1 METGEHKMTNLLL
14 EDFINE
20 INEKRQPIIQEYF
33 DSRMENVNQI
43 ISNIPKK
50 FNDWDNDAPENC
62 KCELTEDGFIT
73 DVYRHDGTKR
83 QNRFDNKFT
92 NETLNLIF
100 NHKWI
105 HLKNLKGIAGFK
117 MYSDD
122 TKYEYT
128 LKNIEDIKKVVLA
141 NTTTE
146 INNVFDMY
154 LSRVTSTVKQIDYC
168 SKVISCITKTF
179 SINGYPNSTLDI
191 KTENGSSC
199 QIKTTLKWNTSKFGL
214 VFGQYP
220 TTIHN
225 VAREGSE
232 KKGHIFEVAS
242 DNFNEVWSVFEAHEK
257 NDKTFAKIAKLKA
270 ELAAYE
276 MMFTKRQEK
285 AFETYQAKPSLFAND
300 TKNVQNKTKQ
310 VNKRIEKLNSEI
322 IDVKSF
328 RDIGQSLI
336 KEVA

>member
-1 METGEHKMTNLLL
+1 MTNLLL

-33 DSRMENVNQI
+33 DSRMKYVNRNISEN
-43 ISNIPKK
+43 SNDVK
-50 FNDWDNDAPENC
+50 NWDNDKVNNLNCVLIEN
-62 KCELTEDGFIT
+62 GFIT
-73 DVYRHDGTKR
+73 EIDKR
-83 QNRFDNKFT
+83 GWREKRDAEEKKSYIETFSSYYLDLLFNKEYLIVDNLSPEGEVSQYYASAT
-92 NETLNLIF
+92 
-100 NHKWI
+100 HKR
-105 HLKNLKGIAGFK
+105 
-117 MYSDD
+117 
-122 TKYEYT
+122 YT
-128 LKNIEDIKKVVLA
+128 FKNIEDIKKVVLA

-154 LSRVTSTVKQIDYC
+154 LSRVTSTVKKIDYC
-168 SKVISCITKTF
+168 SKVISCVTKTF
-179 SINGYPNSTLDI
+179 SINGYPNSTIDI
-191 KTENGSSC
+191 KTENGTSC
-199 QIKTTLKWNTSKFGL
+199 QIKTTLKWNTSKYGL

-225 VAREGSE
+225 VARDNSD
-232 KKGHIFEVAS
+232 KKGDIFEVAS
-242 DNFNEVWSVFEAHEK
+242 DNYNIIWSEFKAHEK

-270 ELAAYE
+270 ELKDFERGFYFADGEQRHYNERYAAHQI
-276 MMFTKRQEK
+276 KR
-285 AFETYQAKPSLFAND
+285 
-300 TKNVQNKTKQ
+300 

>member
-1 METGEHKMTNLLL
+1 MTNLLL

-43 ISNIPKK
+43 ISDIPKK
-50 FNDWDNDAPENC
+50 FNDWDNNASENL
-62 KCELTEDGFIT
+62 KCELTENGFIT
-73 DVYRHDGTKR
+73 DVYRHGNTTRRKR
-83 QNRFDNKFT
+83 FNSKFT

-100 NHKWI
+100 NTKWI
-105 HLKNLKGIAGFK
+105 NLTNLKGIAGFTIE
-117 MYSDD
+117 DD

-154 LSRVTSTVKQIDYC
+154 LSRVTSTVKKIDYC
-168 SKVISCITKTF
+168 SKVISCVTKTF
-179 SINGYPNSTLDI
+179 SINGYPNSTIDI
-191 KTENGSSC
+191 KTENGTSC
-199 QIKTTLKWNTSKFGL
+199 KIKTTLKWNTSKFGL

-225 VAREGSE
+225 VARDNSD
-232 KKGHIFEVAS
+232 KKGDIFEVAS
-242 DNFNEVWSVFEAHEK
+242 DNYNIIWSEFKAHEK

-270 ELAAYE
+270 ELKDFERGFYFADGEQRHYNERYAAHQI
-276 MMFTKRQEK
+276 KR
-285 AFETYQAKPSLFAND
+285 
-300 TKNVQNKTKQ
+300 

>member
-50 FNDWDNDAPENC
+50 FNDWDNDAPENL

-73 DVYRHDGTKR
+73 DVYTHG
-83 QNRFDNKFT
+83 NKSKFGFAAK
-92 NETLNLIF
+92 NFSIETITLIF
-100 NHKWI
+100 HSGYIALTK
-105 HLKNLKGIAGFK
+105 LKGIAGFTIA
-117 MYSDD
+117 DD
-122 TKYEYT
+122 TKYKYT

-141 NTTTE
+141 KTTTE

>member
-1 METGEHKMTNLLL
+1 MNNGEQKMTNLLL

-20 INEKRQPIIQEYF
+20 INAKRQPAIQEYF
-33 DSRMENVNQI
+33 DSRMKYVNRNISEN
-43 ISNIPKK
+43 SNYVKDWN
-50 FNDWDNDAPENC
+50 NDNLNNL
-62 KCELTEDGFIT
+62 KCELTENGFIT
-73 DVYRHDGTKR
+73 EIDKR
-83 QNRFDNKFT
+83 SWREIRDTEEKRSYTDTVCFLD
-92 NETLNLIF
+92 LIF
-100 NHKWI
+100 NKEYI
-105 HLKNLKGIAGFK
+105 IVDNLSPEGEVSQY
-117 MYSDD
+117 YSSA
-122 TKYEYT
+122 THMRYT
-128 LKNIEDIKKVVLA
+128 FKNIEDIKKVVLD

-154 LSRVTSTVKQIDYC
+154 LLRVTSTVSKIDYC

-179 SINGYPNSTLDI
+179 SINGYPNSTIDI
-191 KTENGSSC
+191 KTENGTSC
-199 QIKTTLKWNTSKFGL
+199 QIKTTLKWNRSKFDL

-225 VAREGSE
+225 VARDNSD
-232 KKGHIFEVAS
+232 KKGDIFEVAS
-242 DNFNEVWSVFEAHEK
+242 DNYNIIWSEFKAHEK

-270 ELAAYE
+270 ELKDFERGFYFADGEMRNYNERYAAHQI
-276 MMFTKRQEK
+276 KR
-285 AFETYQAKPSLFAND
+285 
-300 TKNVQNKTKQ
+300 